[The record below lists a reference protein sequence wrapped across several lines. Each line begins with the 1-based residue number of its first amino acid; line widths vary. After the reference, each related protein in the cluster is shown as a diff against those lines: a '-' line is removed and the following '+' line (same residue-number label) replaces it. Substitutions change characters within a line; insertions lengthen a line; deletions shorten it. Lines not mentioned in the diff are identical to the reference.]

1 MLTRH
6 TVISGCIIFCL
17 LILHFRKTEAENLV
31 LNFTCDGNKIKSI
44 DTDHLDK
51 VYIILNE
58 TTHIYCKPISKNL
71 TKCFDQARKNL
82 SELKVLYEEDLNHPN
97 IIGGK
102 KVHFFHLVCKENYKI
117 LSATASFSKITNKGN
132 YTENVKNISL
142 EGKLTLRISETPE
155 TPEIVNKIQ
164 NVVVGQHLYLFLKGP
179 AQHVINPEECTAKPI
194 NKSET
199 KSEQLW
205 KRNSSCTGSKP
216 DLIDQKWTNKD
227 DQLYI
232 GMYAFRF
239 NSSDEV
245 TITCRAFVCPVSDRS
260 LNCTRNCVNGREPG
274 VERRRRDAIVG
285 SQLQHAEKSASAS
298 FRIVKRKTPNSAAGL
313 STTSVSVVFLLFNV
327 TKWM

>member
-1 MLTRH
+1 MLTSH

-17 LILHFRKTEAENLV
+17 LILHVRKTEAENLV

-58 TTHIYCKPISKNL
+58 TTHIYCKPNSKNL
-71 TKCFDQARKNL
+71 TKCFDQARKNV

-102 KVHFFHLVCKENYKI
+102 KVHFFHLVCKENSEL
-117 LSATASFSKITNKGN
+117 LSANASFSQITYNGKF
-132 YTENVKNISL
+132 TENIKNVSL
-142 EGKLTLRISETPE
+142 EGTLTLRISETLE
-155 TPEIVNKIQ
+155 TVNKIQ

-179 AQHVINPEECTAKPI
+179 AQHVINPEECTAKPT
-194 NKSET
+194 NKQET
-199 KSEQLW
+199 KSEKLW
-205 KRNSSCTGSKP
+205 KRNSSCDGSKP

-239 NSSDEV
+239 DSSDEV
-245 TITCRAFVCPVSDRS
+245 TITCIAFVCPVSDRS
-260 LNCTRNCVNGREPG
+260 LNCTKNCVNPSEPG
-274 VERRRRDAIVG
+274 VKRRRRDAIVG

-298 FRIVKRKTPNSAAGL
+298 FRIVKRKTSNAAAGL
-313 STTSVSVVFLLFNV
+313 STTSVFIVCLLFTVIN
-327 TKWM
+327 WM